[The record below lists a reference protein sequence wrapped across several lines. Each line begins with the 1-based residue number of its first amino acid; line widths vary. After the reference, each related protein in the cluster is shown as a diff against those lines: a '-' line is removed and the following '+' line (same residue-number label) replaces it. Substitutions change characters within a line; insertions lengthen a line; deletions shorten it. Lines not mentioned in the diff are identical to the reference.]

1 MVKGFSGDSIEAPP
15 RAELEAEAPT
25 QTDPRIRGVD
35 ISLDDPAIETVASSS
50 IAEPR
55 DVAPDTAED
64 VLSTEPAADMVP
76 ATADLDDS
84 SAPSVLVG
92 NSRIVVPVGS
102 NGLTA
107 IIAVTGETA
116 TTNMDEPVILAA
128 TGVAATSAENKW
140 ADDEVVA
147 IAEIDNEPTQRVSV
161 NSPTKMINE

>member
-1 MVKGFSGDSIEAPP
+1 M
-15 RAELEAEAPT
+15 
-25 QTDPRIRGVD
+25 
-35 ISLDDPAIETVASSS
+35 
-50 IAEPR
+50 
-55 DVAPDTAED
+55 
-64 VLSTEPAADMVP
+64 P

-84 SAPSVLVG
+84 PASSVLVG

-107 IIAVTGETA
+107 KIAVTGETA

-128 TGVAATSAENKW
+128 TGVAATGAENKW